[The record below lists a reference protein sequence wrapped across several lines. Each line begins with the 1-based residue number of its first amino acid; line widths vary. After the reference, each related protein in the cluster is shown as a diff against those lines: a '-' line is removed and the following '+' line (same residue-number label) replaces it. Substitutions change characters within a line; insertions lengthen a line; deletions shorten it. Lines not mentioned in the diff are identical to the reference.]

1 MMKFE
6 IGDRVEVLPSAFPSF
21 GGSAYHAYRTK
32 DGYQLDDDLLK
43 PGMRGTVYSFNAP
56 NVPKIE
62 FDDFPAGHA
71 NVLAVH
77 LKKLDPLFGN
87 EED

>member
-1 MMKFE
+1 MKFE
-6 IGDRVEVLPSAFPSF
+6 IGDRVEVLPSAFQPFSA
-21 GGSAYHAYRTK
+21 GSYHAYHTK
-32 DGYQLDDDLLK
+32 DGSRPNNDLLK

-56 NVPKIE
+56 GVPRIE

>member
-1 MMKFE
+1 MRFE
-6 IGDRVEVLPSAFPSF
+6 IGDRVEVLPSAFPRTMTD
-21 GGSAYHAYRTK
+21 GYHAYSTK
-32 DGYQLDDDLLK
+32 DGSRPNDDLLK